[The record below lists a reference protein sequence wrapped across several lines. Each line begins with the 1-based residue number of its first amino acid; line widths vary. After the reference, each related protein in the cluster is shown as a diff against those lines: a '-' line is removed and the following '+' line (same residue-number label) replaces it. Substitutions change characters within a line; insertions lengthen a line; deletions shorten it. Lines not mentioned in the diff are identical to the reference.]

1 MSAAVVEFANL
12 ALRQSAEGPAEIAVA
27 DAPPSCGGGNA
38 YNGQMGLRISS
49 VFIILIGSTFGKLFI
64 GFSVD
69 FSGGVELTRISF
81 QVLFSQ

>member
-12 ALRQSAEGPAEIAVA
+12 ALRQSAEGPAE
-27 DAPPSCGGGNA
+27 APPSCGGGNA

-64 GFSVD
+64 GSQLIF
-69 FSGGVELTRISF
+69 FGG
-81 QVLFSQ
+81 

>member
-12 ALRQSAEGPAEIAVA
+12 ALRQSVAEITVP
-27 DAPPSCGGGNA
+27 DAPPSCSGGNA

-64 GFSVD
+64 GFPVD
-69 FSGGVELTRISF
+69 IFFFGWS
-81 QVLFSQ
+81 